1 MNPQGGECQ
10 EVAFSIVIDGP
21 YPAKST
27 QNVHSIH
34 LPLLFQKIAL
44 GHCSGVLTARAVLLG

>member
-1 MNPQGGECQ
+1 
-10 EVAFSIVIDGP
+10 VAFSIVIDGP